1 MKDTNDFL
9 RKFLNLLKLPDDLI
23 LCTADLVGLYPNIPN
38 EEGLILLNKAF
49 DKRRNKI
56 VSTDSLIELAEF
68 VSKMTISNLMIGSK
82 NRKRVLL

>member
-1 MKDTNDFL
+1 M
-9 RKFLNLLKLPDDLI
+9 
-23 LCTADLVGLYPNIPN
+23 
-38 EEGLILLNKAF
+38 LLNKAF

-82 NRKRVLL
+82 NRKMVLL